1 MTRASVAGIL
11 VVGMIGAATLL
22 LALWSI
28 GFQAGTYQGEMTR
41 SAVDQI
47 DKAGSLIAILY
58 AGCVVGMAVFWELH
72 IHGRSPLQ
80 LSVLRGIG
88 FTLLLGLGSALLALG
103 LMYCGGGGKIFGLAD
118 MLVDAAR
125 RAVSTI

>member
-1 MTRASVAGIL
+1 MGT
-11 VVGMIGAATLL
+11 IGAAMLL

-28 GFQAGTYQGEMTR
+28 GFQAGTYQGEMTQ
-41 SAVDQI
+41 STFDEI
-47 DKAGSLIAILY
+47 DTAGSLIAILY
-58 AGCVVGMAVFWELH
+58 AGFVVGMAVFWELH
-72 IHGRSPLQ
+72 LHGHSPLQ

-103 LMYCGGGGKIFGLAD
+103 LMYCGGGGKFSGLAD

-125 RAVSTI
+125 RAASAI